1 LYTLFITVKIG
12 LVFFFF
18 FFQIHSISSNISIV
32 EQLVVVTSS
41 ESEINFTEQH
51 VSGNVWCKESVLQFG
66 LYGESENLSAQHDV
80 NALFNIGTNSRLH
93 LTTDNLELYM
103 GTNRTTDGQ
112 SLVLLDGNSSSNIAF
127 QSSVGQVEIA
137 NTSWFSIRALTWRL
151 SLSARLTVASTF
163 SDGHRHLV
171 ISVITNDYS
180 IDITVEDGNLAAVAD
195 SHNVEVIGG
204 YTDVLI
210 ATGNVTLN
218 ISNYFGSVAT
228 TLLPPLHFPRDSSSH
243 FDHQYKT
250 GLPSMTTSLVTLEI
264 PFNRTISTTLSQLTN
279 VKVTIPEYQLINSE
293 INSTSTV
300 VADTVSDASTNGI
313 DQMGY
318 TTTETIKFV
327 TGITNATVNFNYTEF
342 NSTTIFEDISTNDK
356 TDYIVSTTTATVSV
370 SLPESIDDQL
380 STVSTRLII
389 DSDNDDRL
397 TASTASTLLN
407 GTQVL
412 TEISAL
418 LVTPSVYTVIPQQ
431 VSLPNTLI
439 DVSL

>member
-1 LYTLFITVKIG
+1 MA
-12 LVFFFF
+12 
-18 FFQIHSISSNISIV
+18 FFQ
-32 EQLVVVTSS
+32 
-41 ESEINFTEQH
+41 
-51 VSGNVWCKESVLQFG
+51 
-66 LYGESENLSAQHDV
+66 
-80 NALFNIGTNSRLH
+80 
-93 LTTDNLELYM
+93 
-103 GTNRTTDGQ
+103 
-112 SLVLLDGNSSSNIAF
+112 
-127 QSSVGQVEIA
+127 
-137 NTSWFSIRALTWRL
+137 
-151 SLSARLTVASTF
+151 
-163 SDGHRHLV
+163 
-171 ISVITNDYS
+171 
-180 IDITVEDGNLAAVAD
+180 LAAVAD

-264 PFNRTISTTLSQLTN
+264 PFNRTISTTLSQLTD

-342 NSTTIFEDISTNDK
+342 NSTTIFEDISTNDSFTNQLFTSK
-356 TDYIVSTTTATVSV
+356 PFINVTTTSTAFNHLFPTTVDTNTNINIDTNTNTHTNTDTDTNTSVDTNANTTAANYLPTSESIAATVQN
-370 SLPESIDDQL
+370 L
-380 STVSTRLII
+380 
-389 DSDNDDRL
+389 
-397 TASTASTLLN
+397 TLLLNN
-407 GTQVL
+407 G
-412 TEISAL
+412 
-418 LVTPSVYTVIPQQ
+418 
-431 VSLPNTLI
+431 
-439 DVSL
+439 